1 MKTFFKA
8 LFAVFS
14 LVFIFY
20 LLLPTPSFPEPPPD
34 ALQSDEPADLEDS
47 LRRGYF
53 TDLSRQEVLEHYQK
67 EFNKSPLGNFSLPTY
82 RLNYPPEEAQ
92 TRIRDQT
99 RSTFLE
105 EIVHPFRESLFING
119 FEPKV
124 AKDVIVIEDKTWR
137 QKIIV
142 KYVQSK
148 TSIRM
153 IAGIAT
159 LVLACILFRE
169 WGKEFK

>member
-1 MKTFFKA
+1 MKA
-8 LFAVFS
+8 LFKILFIVFS
-14 LVFIFY
+14 LALVFY
-20 LLLPTPSFPEPPPD
+20 LLLPAPPFPEPLPG
-34 ALQSDEPADLEDS
+34 ALQSDEPADLEDP

-53 TDLSRQEVLEHYQK
+53 TDLSRQEVLEHYQE
-67 EFNKSPLGNFSLPTY
+67 EFGPFSY

-92 TRIRDQT
+92 TKIRDQT

-119 FEPKV
+119 FEPKE
-124 AKDVIVIEDKTWR
+124 AKDVIVIGDKSWR

-148 TSIRM
+148 SSIRV
-153 IAGIAT
+153 IAGMAT
-159 LVLACILFRE
+159 LVLAYVLFRE